1 MKNYN
6 RVKNSKSS
14 YGWAAIVLHWA
25 MALGIFFLFGLG
37 LYMVELTYYD
47 AWYQG
52 SLDLHKSLGIVLLLV
67 WIGRVAWRWLNTNPD
82 MAGTQLEKKAAHIA
96 HLALYLLMLALMVTG
111 YLISTADGRGIEVF
125 GLFEIPAMSISFEN
139 QEDIA
144 GDIHWGIAW
153 SLIVMVALHSL
164 AAIKHQLVNKDG
176 TLTKMIRPSSG
187 S

>member
-1 MKNYN
+1 
-6 RVKNSKSS
+6 
-14 YGWAAIVLHWA
+14 